1 MNHREQ
7 ALQFVQRFAAGD
19 VAGLEP
25 LLSDDL
31 RLTGPFLQVES
42 RAAYIE
48 ALRREPPEP
57 CGIRVLSVT
66 ENGDTV
72 AVFYEYDKRDV
83 TLTIAQLFRFTD
95 RQISEIRLVFDGR
108 ESV

>member
-1 MNHREQ
+1 
-7 ALQFVQRFAAGD
+7 
-19 VAGLEP
+19 
-25 LLSDDL
+25 
-31 RLTGPFLQVES
+31 
-42 RAAYIE
+42 
-48 ALRREPPEP
+48 
-57 CGIRVLSVT
+57 LSVT